1 MSKTKLP
8 LGPQVTTDKHGRTLY
23 WVDRKR
29 VTQTVYQASQ
39 CPVEVIIDHGSGTVK
54 TRQEPQ
60 LPKLP
65 PRVQPTV
72 MDHLDSLLHEVR
84 RHFQPQ
90 ITPLEQKFLGTMAN
104 STAGY
109 RLALEVAGSPMAA
122 NALIGSLQRKG
133 FIQYESK
140 EDARYRLIS
149 TQDRYYQLTSP
160 AVQEARVIQLTKA
173 S

>member
-1 MSKTKLP
+1 MSKTKMP
-8 LGPQVTTDKHGRTLY
+8 LGPQVTTDKNGRTLY

-29 VTQTVYQASQ
+29 VTQAVYQASL
-39 CPVEVIIDHGSGTVK
+39 CPVEVIIDHGSGTAK

-72 MDHLDSLLHEVR
+72 MDRLDALLHEVR
-84 RHFQPQ
+84 RHFRPQ
-90 ITPLEQKFLGTMAN
+90 ITPLEQEFLGTMAN

-140 EDARYRLIS
+140 EDARYRLIT
-149 TQDRYYQLTSP
+149 TQDRYYQITAP
-160 AVQEARVIQLTKA
+160 EVQDARLIQLLKA
-173 S
+173 R

>member
-1 MSKTKLP
+1 MSKTKMP
-8 LGPQVTTDKHGRTLY
+8 LGPQVTTDKNGRTLY

-29 VTQTVYQASQ
+29 VTQAVYQASL
-39 CPVEVIIDHGSGTVK
+39 CPVEVIIDHGSGTAK

-65 PRVQPTV
+65 PRVRPTV
-72 MDHLDSLLHEVR
+72 MDRLDALLHEVR
-84 RHFQPQ
+84 RHFRPQ

-140 EDARYRLIS
+140 EDARYRLIT
-149 TQDRYYQLTSP
+149 TQDRYYQITAP
-160 AVQEARVIQLTKA
+160 EVQDARLIQLLKA
-173 S
+173 E